1 MKKWISL
8 VALILLV
15 SNFVPINSASANTSF
30 SDVGTTHRAQAEI
43 YYLVKGGIAGGVSSS
58 QFVPDKQVTRGEA
71 AAMIGRALGMNGE
84 RLNTKF
90 SDVSSSNFA
99 SGYIKE
105 MVEKGIISGFPNG
118 TFRPYQTLTRGQMA
132 VLMNRA
138 FNYGAN
144 TVSVASSTLIN
155 KGIAQGM
162 TDGSFG
168 QELTIKRGDFAIFL
182 ARGINT
188 KFRTTQTETFDQTMY
203 VNTNELYFRTG
214 PNTSYPWMLKLQM
227 GQEVQYSYSVG
238 NWSAIKV
245 GEEVGY
251 VHNTYLQLDKPSA
264 TQPPVTPTPTPSP
277 VPVPTPK
284 PPVVSPSPNT
294 LSDLVVIIDPGHGGH
309 DPGGSS
315 SGYVEKNLALNI
327 SRHMNSYFEKTPIKT
342 YMTRTDDYFIT
353 LQARPIFAAKNKGDV
368 FVSLHTNASGTGA
381 HGQET
386 FYYARTAATNPYV
399 MESRGLSMYMQ
410 NRMQEAWNLRN
421 RGVKTKSLYVN
432 RENTMPS
439 TLVEMGFIDSPIDMA
454 YLKSEVEREKM
465 GKALF
470 LATLDYF
477 YHYEGRKDVL
487 PLYKQFGATPSKK
500 LH

>member
-8 VALILLV
+8 VALILVV
-15 SNFVPINSASANTSF
+15 SIFVPLKPASANTSF

-43 YYLVKGGIAGGVSSS
+43 YYLVQGGIAGGVSSS
-58 QFVPDKQVTRGEA
+58 QFVPGKQVTRGEA
-71 AAMIGRALGMNGE
+71 AAMIGRALGLNGE

-118 TFRPYQTLTRGQMA
+118 TFRPYETLTRGQMA

-144 TVSVASSTLIN
+144 TVSVASSTLMN

-162 TDGSFG
+162 TDGTFG
-168 QELTIKRGDFAIFL
+168 QDLTIKRGDFAVFL
-182 ARGINT
+182 ARGINM
-188 KFRTTQTETFDQTMY
+188 KFRTTQSETSEQTMY

-214 PNTSYPWMLKLQM
+214 PNTTYPWMLKLQM
-227 GQEVQYSYSVG
+227 GQEVKYSYSVG
-238 NWSAIKV
+238 NWSVIKV

-251 VHNTYLQLDKPSA
+251 VHNAYLQLDKPSA
-264 TQPPVTPTPTPSP
+264 TQPPVTPTPAPIP

-284 PPVVSPSPNT
+284 PPVVPSNT
-294 LSDLVVIIDPGHGGH
+294 LSDLVVIIDPGHGGS
-309 DPGGSS
+309 DPGKPSN
-315 SGYVEKNLALNI
+315 GYLEKNVVLNI
-327 SRHMNSYFEKTPIKT
+327 SRHMNSYFEKTPIKSL
-342 YMTRTDDYFIT
+342 MTRTDDHFVSLDY
-353 LQARPIFAAKNKGDV
+353 RVDFAAKNKGDV
-368 FVSLHTNASGTGA
+368 FVSVHANAFNDSA
-381 HGQET
+381 NGQET
-386 FYYARTAATNPYV
+386 YYYAKTAATNPYV
-399 MESRGLSMYMQ
+399 KESRALSIYMQ
-410 NRMQEAWNLRN
+410 NRMQEAWPLKN
-421 RGVKTKSLYVN
+421 RGVKTKSLYVT

-439 TLVEMGFIDSPIDMA
+439 TLVETGFIDSNIDIA
-454 YLKSEVEREKM
+454 YLKSEEEREKM

-477 YHYEGRKDVL
+477 YHYSGRKDVL
-487 PLYKQFGATPSKK
+487 PLYEQFDATTSKK

>member
-1 MKKWISL
+1 M
-8 VALILLV
+8 
-15 SNFVPINSASANTSF
+15 
-30 SDVGTTHRAQAEI
+30 
-43 YYLVKGGIAGGVSSS
+43 
-58 QFVPDKQVTRGEA
+58 
-71 AAMIGRALGMNGE
+71 
-84 RLNTKF
+84 
-90 SDVSSSNFA
+90 
-99 SGYIKE
+99 
-105 MVEKGIISGFPNG
+105 
-118 TFRPYQTLTRGQMA
+118 
-132 VLMNRA
+132 
-138 FNYGAN
+138 
-144 TVSVASSTLIN
+144 N

-162 TDGSFG
+162 TDGTFG
-168 QELTIKRGDFAIFL
+168 QDLTIKRGDFAVFL

-188 KFRTTQTETFDQTMY
+188 KFRTTQSETFEQTMY

-214 PNTSYPWMLKLQM
+214 PNTTYPWMLKLQM

-238 NWSAIKV
+238 EWSVIKV
-245 GEEVGY
+245 GDLIGY
-251 VHNTYLQLDKPSA
+251 VHNAYLQLEKPSE
-264 TQPPVTPTPTPSP
+264 QPVPPTPAPEPIP

-284 PPVVSPSPNT
+284 PPVVPSNT

-315 SGYVEKNLALNI
+315 YGFVEKNLALNI
-327 SRHMNSYFEKTPIKT
+327 SRHMNSYFAKTPIKT

-353 LQARPIFAAKNKGDV
+353 LQERPIFAAKNKGDV

-386 FYYARTAATNPYV
+386 FYYAKTAATNPYE
-399 MESRGLSMYMQ
+399 MESRGLAIYMQ

-487 PLYKQFGATPSKK
+487 PLYEQFDATPSKK

>member
-1 MKKWISL
+1 M
-8 VALILLV
+8 VLILVV
-15 SNFVPINSASANTSF
+15 SIFAPMKSASANASF

-43 YYLVKGGIAGGVSSS
+43 YYLVQGGIAGGVSST

-71 AAMIGRALGMNGE
+71 AAMIGRALGLNGE

-118 TFRPYQTLTRGQMA
+118 TFRPYETLTRGQMA

-144 TVSVASSTLIN
+144 TVSVASSTLMN

-162 TDGSFG
+162 TDGTFG
-168 QELTIKRGDFAIFL
+168 QNLTIKRGDFAVFL
-182 ARGINT
+182 ARGINM
-188 KFRTTQTETFDQTMY
+188 KFRTTQSETFEQTMY

-214 PNTSYPWMLKLQM
+214 PNTTYPWMLKLQM

-238 NWSAIKV
+238 NWSVIKV

-251 VHNTYLQLDKPSA
+251 VHNAYLQLDKPSA
-264 TQPPVTPTPTPSP
+264 TQPPVTPTPAPIP

-284 PPVVSPSPNT
+284 PPVVPSNT

-309 DPGGSS
+309 DSGSLGFGLS
-315 SGYVEKNLALNI
+315 EKNVVLNV
-327 SRHMNSYFEKTPIKT
+327 SRHMNSYFEKTPIKSL
-342 YMTRTDDYFIT
+342 MTRTDDYFLT
-353 LQARPIFAAKNKGDV
+353 VSARPIFAAKNKGDV
-368 FVSLHTNASGTGA
+368 FVSVHANGSETNASG
-381 HGQET
+381 QEA
-386 FYYARTAATNPYV
+386 FYYAKTASTNPYV
-399 MESRGLSMYMQ
+399 NQSLALTTYMQ
-410 NRMQEAWNLRN
+410 NRMQEAWDLRN
-421 RGVKTKSLYVN
+421 RGVKQGNFGVI
-432 RENTMPS
+432 RENTMPA
-439 TLVEMGFIDSPIDMA
+439 TLIEMGFINTAKDNSFMQ
-454 YLKSEVEREKM
+454 SEVEREKM

-477 YHYEGRKDVL
+477 YHYSGRKDVL
-487 PLYKQFGATPSKK
+487 PLYEQFDATPSKK